1 MRRKETYHF
10 NILTSDTNEYI
21 VAGVPNMHTPNLK
34 IQTQVAKHRRAANK
48 PPKEVITLNHK
59 MTQSLKTEKEGRK
72 RTDGTKRNQIA
83 GQRFN
88 RPHHHSLLI

>member
-48 PPKEVITLNHK
+48 PPKEVITLTHK
-59 MTQSLKTEKEGRK
+59 NDTIFKN
-72 RTDGTKRNQIA
+72 RNGEQM
-83 GQRFN
+83 GQREIKLQS
-88 RPHHHSLLI
+88 RDSTDPIISHL